1 MDGTKE
7 NDTDTQWRC
16 DFHLYSAPLLSKKR
30 APGGIFLFL
39 NAWGGGKGLICKL
52 VGKIIQ
58 KVRDREGYN

>member
-1 MDGTKE
+1 MDGKKE

-16 DFHLYSAPLLSKKR
+16 DFHLYSAPLLNKKR
-30 APGGIFLFL
+30 SPAVSFYFSMHG
-39 NAWGGGKGLICKL
+39 GGGKGLICKL

>member
-16 DFHLYSAPLLSKKR
+16 DFHLYSAPLLNKER
-30 APGGIFLFL
+30 APGGIFLFF
-39 NAWGGGKGLICKL
+39 NAWGGQGFNLF
-52 VGKIIQ
+52 GKIIQ